1 MKGPNSS
8 GKTFRVIW
16 LKFCLKLLF
25 TGKKAIDASIL
36 ENFQFYTGN
45 GKPETVIF
53 RYGPLRV
60 FFTGGIAKLLEKMG
74 KFDISVEV

>member
-1 MKGPNSS
+1 
-8 GKTFRVIW
+8 
-16 LKFCLKLLF
+16 LF

-45 GKPETVIF
+45 GKLETVIF

-60 FFTGGIAKLLEKMG
+60 FFTGGIAKLLGKMG
-74 KFDISVEV
+74 NFIN